1 MGKLICEE
9 IIPFQNIPNEL
20 WIQFQN
26 QNDYDQQIDS
36 VMAALRNSEGNDRV
50 VMYLKEER
58 KLKRLS
64 ENWSIDA
71 KDPLLS
77 VLYGVLGEKNV
88 KVVQKTIEIKG
99 KID

>member
-1 MGKLICEE
+1 
-9 IIPFQNIPNEL
+9 
-20 WIQFQN
+20 
-26 QNDYDQQIDS
+26 
-36 VMAALRNSEGNDRV
+36 
-50 VMYLKEER
+50 MYLKEER

-71 KDPLLS
+71 KAPLLS
-77 VLYGVLGEKNV
+77 VLYGILGEKNV